1 MIAVVGAGITGL
13 VAAWSLRRA
22 GKVVHLFEASGRVGG
37 NIQSV
42 TEQGCL
48 LELGPNSLR
57 MDDALYSFLTI
68 AGLTDEIQYAAP
80 AAKNR
85 YVLADGGYRRLPGG
99 PLSFLFGGFFPWRE
113 KLRVLRERKV
123 GSRSQPG
130 ESVDAFFRRR
140 FGDFVADQLLGPFVS
155 GIYAGDARELLAA
168 EAFPQLVAYET
179 SHGSVIKGMLGG
191 GPRNRHKGVFNFKHG
206 LSTLPDK
213 LADDLGLHVH
223 LHTALSGLSPTEEG
237 WELNFG
243 GQKVQAEQVVLALPA
258 AALARILQATAP
270 ALAARLARVHYP
282 PVAVVHRVYQRGDIS
297 HPLDGFGALNVPG
310 GPGATLGTIFS
321 SSVFPGRVPPSTVL
335 LTTMVGGATQ
345 PETIALGE
353 AAIRKAVDEDHQRW
367 LGARRPPQ
375 VERIT
380 TYPSA
385 IPQYDAQVVGLSAE
399 AAAWQSKGLWLA
411 GNWTGGISVPNCIQQ
426 GIRIC
431 EQLRNA

>member
-22 GKVVHLFEASGRVGG
+22 GQVVHLFEASGRVGG

-42 TEQGCL
+42 QDQGCL

-80 AAKNR
+80 AARHR

-113 KLRVLRERKV
+113 KRRVWAERKV
-123 GSRSQPG
+123 SSRSQPG

-140 FGDFVADQLLGPFVS
+140 FGDFVAEQLLGPFVS
-155 GIYAGDARELLAA
+155 GIYAGDPRRLLAA
-168 EAFPQLVAYET
+168 EAFPQLVAYEA

-191 GPRNRHKGVFNFKHG
+191 GPKNRHKGVFNFRNG

-213 LADDLGLHVH
+213 LAADLGLHVH
-223 LHTALSGLSPTEEG
+223 LQAPLLGLTRMEDG
-237 WELNFG
+237 WLLDFG
-243 GQKVQAEQVVLALPA
+243 STRVAADKVVLALPA
-258 AALARILQATAP
+258 HALAGLLRTLDP
-270 ALAARLARVHYP
+270 ALATRLAQVHYP
-282 PVAVVHRVYQRGDIS
+282 PVAVVHRVYRRGDVA
-297 HPLDGFGALNVPG
+297 HALDGFGALNVPG

-353 AAIRKAVDEDHQRW
+353 DAIRKAVDEDHQRW
-367 LGARRPPQ
+367 LGTARPPQ
-375 VERIT
+375 LERVT
-380 TYPSA
+380 VYPAA
-385 IPQYDAQVVGLSAE
+385 IPQYDTASVGLADQ
-399 AAAWQSKGLWLA
+399 AAVWQREGLWLA
-411 GNWTGGISVPNCIQQ
+411 GNWAGGISVPNCIQR
-426 GIRIC
+426 GIQIC
-431 EQLRNA
+431 EQLRHP

>member
-22 GKVVHLFEASGRVGG
+22 GQVVHLFEASGRVGG
-37 NIQSV
+37 NIQTV
-42 TEQGCL
+42 QDQGCL

-68 AGLTDEIQYAAP
+68 AGLADEIEYAAP
-80 AAKNR
+80 AARHR
-85 YVLADGGYRRLPGG
+85 YVLADGGYRRLPSG

-113 KLRVLRERKV
+113 KRRVLAERKV
-123 GSRSQPG
+123 ASRTQPG

-155 GIYAGDARELLAA
+155 GIFAGDPRSLLAA
-168 EAFPQLVAYET
+168 EAFPQLVGYEA
-179 SHGSVIKGMLGG
+179 SHGSVIKGMFRAT
-191 GPRNRHKGVFNFKHG
+191 PKNRHKGVFNFREG
-206 LSTLPDK
+206 LSALPEK
-213 LADDLGLHVH
+213 LAADLGLHVH
-223 LHTALSGLSPTEEG
+223 LNLPLRDLLRTEEG
-237 WELNFG
+237 WELDFG
-243 GQKVQAEQVVLALPA
+243 GQTVAADKVVLALPA
-258 AALARILQATAP
+258 GALADILRTAAP
-270 ALAARLARVHYP
+270 ALAARLARVDYP
-282 PVAVVHRVYQRGDIS
+282 PVAVVHRVYRRGDIA
-297 HPLDGFGALNVPG
+297 HALDGFGALNVPG

-367 LGARRPPQ
+367 LGMSRPPQ
-375 VERIT
+375 LERVT
-380 TYPSA
+380 VYPAA
-385 IPQYDAQVVGLSAE
+385 IPQYDAHIVGLSAE
-399 AAAWQSKGLWLA
+399 AAAWQAEGLWLA
-411 GNWTGGISVPNCIQQ
+411 GNWNGGISVPNCIQQ

-431 EQLRNA
+431 EQLRHA